1 MGAHGQMI
9 RPDDRWRIAMF
20 VKNELQANTLK

>member
-9 RPDDRWRIAMF
+9 RPEDRWKIAMF
-20 VKNELQANTLK
+20 VKNELQANTAK